1 MSEKKYTREHLR
13 ILRFIIMLDG
23 ISPQLKKVLL
33 ATMIAL
39 FQKKENEHRSA
50 GEVANDYFSEDEFEF
65 SYGPPGELA
74 KQLHFTDEHM
84 EAILAILGTKKL
96 KVASKL
102 SAIKM
107 LIAYFLSD
115 DPQPVEVLTNFVLLL
130 HEKELKP
137 KKDR

>member
-1 MSEKKYTREHLR
+1 MTSILSDNQRSILALIAAEKSISDRFYLTGGTALSEFYLQHRLSED
-13 ILRFIIMLDG
+13 LD
-23 ISPQLKKVLL
+23 
-33 ATMIAL
+33 
-39 FQKKENEHRSA
+39 F
-50 GEVANDYFSEDEFEF
+50 FSEDEFEF